1 MATAENN
8 DIWSWWRKAKADPSK
23 IGTAQL
29 PTHPDSYECGY
40 YRTRSR
46 EDGSWE
52 HPVGIYPVGD
62 TIIGVRDGKPV
73 DDLVNLFSWCCRYP
87 VSYDA
92 YQAALK
98 GGGWSDEPPRSS
110 NAPDD
115 ADLSEFERLEREY
128 LAEKEMIDAFLKKP
142 IASQDDADKVAIWKK
157 RITTIRSKA
166 ELFHKTEKQPHL
178 DAGRAVDDKWRPLK
192 DEPNEYA
199 KALGDHLKPW
209 LTKLADEEAA
219 RQRKAREEAARIQ
232 READEAAAAAQAEQD
247 KADEEAAQGNVDPDA
262 EKRREE
268 AEARAREAQRLA
280 DEAEREAKAKKVTAG
295 RTGARSGLVPH
306 KVGKVND
313 YEKAALALVKI
324 RHKDMIELID
334 TLANRAAKAGMPFD
348 GMTIEEEMRVR

>member
-1 MATAENN
+1 MTKIP
-8 DIWSWWRKAKADPSK
+8 DTTWDWWRKAKADPSR
-23 IGTAQL
+23 IGSTDL
-29 PTHPDSYECGY
+29 PIHADGYQCGY

-46 EDGSWE
+46 EDGSWAD
-52 HPVGIYPVGD
+52 PVGIYPVQ
-62 TIIGVRDGKPV
+62 GVVCGFRNGKPV
-73 DDLVNLFSWCCRYP
+73 DDLVDLFLWCCRYP
-87 VSYDA
+87 VSFDA
-92 YQAALK
+92 YKAALA
-98 GGGWSDEPPRSS
+98 GGGWADEPPRSS

-115 ADLSEFERLEREY
+115 ADEDDFARLQREY
-128 LAEKEMIDAFLKKP
+128 LAEKELIDAFLKKP

-192 DEPNEYA
+192 EEPNDYA
-199 KALGDHLKPW
+199 KALGDHLLPW
-209 LTKLADEEAA
+209 LRRQKAEEEE
-219 RQRKAREEAARIQ
+219 RQRKAAAAAARIQ

-247 KADEEAAQGNVDPDA
+247 KADEEAARGNIDPDA
-262 EKRREE
+262 DKKREAAEE
-268 AEARAREAQRLA
+268 AAREAQRKA
-280 DEAEREAKAKKVTAG
+280 DEAAREAEAKKVTAG
-295 RTGARSGLVPH
+295 RTGARSGLVKI

-348 GMTIEEEMRVR
+348 GMTIEDEDTVR